1 MRIERTGEFVYEI
14 ARDDQMR
21 VPGRVYAH
29 ASLFEQAG
37 HEEALQQVANVATL
51 PGIVTASIAMPDIH
65 WGYGFPIGGV
75 AAMDE
80 ADGVVSP
87 GGVGFDINCGV
98 RLVRTGLGVEDVRPR
113 LEPLMHELMR
123 RVPQGSGP
131 HGALRLEEGEL
142 ERLAEEGAAFLVE
155 RGYATEDDLAH
166 TEEGGVMPGADAS
179 AVSRRAL
186 ERGRTQVGSLGSGNH
201 FLEVQVVDEV
211 VDEEAASAFGVGPG
225 QVVVMIHSGSRGF
238 GHQVCTDHVGRMAS
252 VAARAGIE
260 LPDRQLACAPL
271 GSPEAREYLAAM
283 ACACNFAFANR
294 QMMLHEVRGAFER
307 VFRASWERLGVEL
320 VYDVAHNIAKREV
333 HVVDGEERALRV
345 HRKGATRAF
354 GPGSPDVPPDYRDVG
369 QPVIIPGDMGTESWL
384 LAGTEQAMRETF
396 GSTCHGAGRLLSR
409 HAARKVRSGAEV
421 RRELEDAGIVVKA
434 ASVGGLAEE
443 APFAYKDVADV
454 VDVVAAVGLAA
465 QGRAHA
471 AARRAQGLGRGCGGR
486 PRGSAGAEPRR
497 LALGRLDDRAVDL
510 AQRVLRERALVR
522 AREEGDHP
530 LLALRHVHLQ
540 PVLRLVAPQLVD
552 QREPLVD
559 QVDDLEVVVADL
571 VAELLHNRVVAGG
584 AHCGPFVGGGL
595 LRCCADGR
603 RC

>member
-1 MRIERTGEFVYEI
+1 MRIERTGEFLYEI
-14 ARDDQMR
+14 PAEGSMR

-29 ASLFEQAG
+29 PSLFEQAG

-51 PGIVTASIAMPDIH
+51 PGILNASIAMPDIH

-98 RLVRTGLGVEDVRPR
+98 RLVRTSLGLEDVRPR
-113 LEPLMHELMR
+113 LEPLMHQLMR
-123 RVPQGSGP
+123 SVPQGTGP
-131 HGALRLEEGEL
+131 HGALPLREGEL
-142 ERLAEEGAAFLVE
+142 ERLAEEGAAFLAK
-155 RGYATEDDLAH
+155 RGYATEDDLLH
-166 TEEGGVMPGADAS
+166 TEEGGVMPGADVA
-179 AVSRRAL
+179 AVSRKAL
-186 ERGRTQVGSLGSGNH
+186 DRGRTQVGSLGSGNH

-211 VDEEAASAFGVGPG
+211 LDERAASAFGVGPG

-238 GHQVCTDHVGRMAS
+238 GHQVCTDHVGRMAGA
-252 VAARAGIE
+252 AARAGID

-294 QMMLHEVRGAFER
+294 QMMLHQVRGAFEQ
-307 VFRASWERLGVEL
+307 VFHASWERLGVGL

-333 HVVDGEERALRV
+333 HLVDGEERAVRV

-354 GPGSPDVPPDYRDVG
+354 GPGSHDVPEDYRDVG

-384 LAGTEQAMRETF
+384 LAGTETAMRETW

-421 RRELEDAGIVVKA
+421 RRDLEDAGIVVKS

-454 VDVVAAVGLAA
+454 VNVVDAVGLS
-465 QGRAHA
+465 RKV
-471 AARRAQGLGRGCGGR
+471 ARLRPLG
-486 PRGSAGAEPRR
+486 
-497 LALGRLDDRAVDL
+497 
-510 AQRVLRERALVR
+510 VLK
-522 AREEGDHP
+522 G
-530 LLALRHVHLQ
+530 
-540 PVLRLVAPQLVD
+540 
-552 QREPLVD
+552 
-559 QVDDLEVVVADL
+559 
-571 VAELLHNRVVAGG
+571 
-584 AHCGPFVGGGL
+584 
-595 LRCCADGR
+595 
-603 RC
+603 

>member
-1 MRIERTGEFVYEI
+1 
-14 ARDDQMR
+14 
-21 VPGRVYAH
+21 
-29 ASLFEQAG
+29 
-37 HEEALQQVANVATL
+37 
-51 PGIVTASIAMPDIH
+51 MPDIH

-98 RLVRTGLGVEDVRPR
+98 RLVRTGLGLEDVRPR

-131 HGALRLEEGEL
+131 HGALRLKEGEL
-142 ERLAEEGAAFLVE
+142 ERLAEEGAAFLV
-155 RGYATEDDLAH
+155 RARATRREDDLAH
-166 TEEGGVMPGADAS
+166 TEEGGVMPGADAA

-201 FLEVQVVDEV
+201 FLEVQVVEEVLDER
-211 VDEEAASAFGVGPG
+211 AASAFGVGPG

-294 QMMLHEVRGAFER
+294 QMMLHEVRGAFEQ

-333 HVVDGEERALRV
+333 HVVDGVERAVRV

-384 LAGTEQAMRETF
+384 LAGTETAMRETF

-454 VDVVAAVGLAA
+454 VASWTPSAS
-465 QGRAHA
+465 RA
-471 AARRAQGLGRGCGGR
+471 RSRGCGRSACSRGGGALAGGR
-486 PRGSAGAEPRR
+486 AAPGDHCVRRHRALRRMHEAAPASAGAEPRGFV
-497 LALGRLDDRAVDL
+497 LGRLDDGPVDL
-510 AQRVLRERALVR
+510 AQRVLRERTLVG
-522 AREEGDHP
+522 AREEGEHP
-530 LLALRHVHLQ
+530 LLALRVVHVDA
-540 PVLRLVAPQLVD
+540 VLGLVAPELVD

-571 VAELLHNRVVAGG
+571 VAELLDDRVVVGR
-584 AHCGPFVGGGL
+584 AHVVGLSSGEV
-595 LRCCADGR
+595 C
-603 RC
+603 